1 MKQSK
6 NPSPKSAKP
15 ANERPQKYYRD
26 FHYCSH
32 YRLSIHSE
40 LSNEFQQKVAYVY
53 WHIWKAKNDLLEKK
67 LPPKR
72 HKKMSCKFL
81 MLHTIKHPE
90 LWPVAYKAMTS
101 QISDEVGSSNMV
113 EKYIDLPQNL
123 DILYILLLK
132 FSHVIT

>member
-1 MKQSK
+1 
-6 NPSPKSAKP
+6 
-15 ANERPQKYYRD
+15 
-26 FHYCSH
+26 
-32 YRLSIHSE
+32 
-40 LSNEFQQKVAYVY
+40 
-53 WHIWKAKNDLLEKK
+53 
-67 LPPKR
+67 
-72 HKKMSCKFL
+72 

-90 LWPVAYKAMTS
+90 LWPVAYKAITS